1 MRIIVGSDVAC
12 ERKEKYIHEGID
24 LEFAKAEKISEWL
37 GGAEIVNDET
47 EESAEELSVGRTSRG
62 YAKDFLDTLE
72 PNQYGVCAAGGKIA
86 VAGHCTMSTALA
98 CDYLLT
104 LDREAVTDGFTAVFT
119 NDAWI
124 VDFPKPCAKI
134 VSATDCCFG
143 NFEVIYSASKEVY
156 EKYISDITAN
166 GYVLNFS
173 NGICGNLFN
182 RFKKGNTFLSA
193 SYSPSEEYIRV
204 ISGSL
209 DKNKFIDVLET
220 GDEDISEVTVTQM
233 TLDYISGSFGM
244 CYIITLKD
252 GSFAIFDG
260 GHVRVVNGY
269 PKTYDYVRLYTLL
282 KELNKR
288 PDGKIVISAWFMT
301 HEHADHFNVFYW
313 FCKQYGSE
321 VTLKAYCACPCTN
334 TVVYNAQNPE
344 FHTANGRLKEA
355 LENIGGADIVTLQT
369 GDKFSLCDVEFEILF
384 TVDDRCPKRLRRFND
399 CSVVS
404 KMTYGGQSVM
414 WLGDA
419 GIAPSKLIRKRYSPE
434 YLKSDI
440 VNVAHHGYNGIE
452 PELYDI
458 IDAKVWLW
466 SLYYRIVEGF
476 LAEGADTSLNYVQY
490 ARKVHSMENPPRI
503 FYHKGSNYT
512 LKLPYHGEEDLT
524 KR

>member
-12 ERKEKYIHEGID
+12 ERKEKYVHEGID

-47 EESAEELSVGRTSRG
+47 EESTEELSVGRTSRG
-62 YAKDFLDTLE
+62 YAKDFLDTLAL
-72 PNQYGVCAAGGKIA
+72 NQYGVCCKDGKIA
-86 VAGHCTMSTALA
+86 VAGHFTMSTALA

-104 LDREAVTDGFTAVFT
+104 LDREVVKEGFKAVLT
-119 NDAWI
+119 NDAWTA
-124 VDFPKPCAKI
+124 DFMEPDATL
-134 VSATDCCFG
+134 VSATDCCFD
-143 NFEVIYSASKEVY
+143 NLETVYSASKEVY
-156 EKYISDITAN
+156 EKYIADLKGN
-166 GYVLNFS
+166 GYELSFS
-173 NGICGNLFN
+173 NEICGNMFN
-182 RFKKGNTFLSA
+182 RFKKGNAFLSA

-209 DKNKFIDVLET
+209 DKNKFVDVLKT
-220 GDEDISEVTVTQM
+220 GGENISEVTVTQM

-321 VTLKAYCACPCTN
+321 VTLKAYCACPCSN
-334 TVVYNAQNPE
+334 AVAYNAQNPE
-344 FHTANGRLKEA
+344 YHTVNGQLKEA
-355 LENIGGADIVTLQT
+355 LENVGGADIVTLQT
-369 GDKFSLCDVEFEILF
+369 GDKFSLCDVDFEVIF
-384 TVDDRCPKRLRRFND
+384 TIDDLCPKRLRRFND
-399 CSVVS
+399 CSFVS
-404 KMTYGGQSVM
+404 KMTYDGQAIM

-419 GIAPSKLIRKRYSPE
+419 GIAPSKLIRKRYTPE
-434 YLKSDI
+434 YLKCDI
-440 VNVAHHGYNGIE
+440 VNVSHHGYNGIE

-476 LAEGADTSLNYVQY
+476 LAEGADTSLDYVQY
-490 ARKVHSMENPPRI
+490 ARKIHSMENPPRI

-512 LKLPYHGEEDLT
+512 LNLPYHGEEDLT